1 MSATASW
8 ELCPSIVSLSHSHG
22 WLRLHET
29 SSRRHGRYEQYQC
42 CKRLDS
48 RIIDLAL
55 LFIAVG
61 VVVIIFG
68 PDVEYF
74 SAITKNLMAFISEL
88 GTNGFVGLIALFVI
102 VWVFTKGGQTQNG

>member
-1 MSATASW
+1 MSLEYEPQPQPRMVVEGMRLLRGDTDVMN
-8 ELCPSIVSLSHSHG
+8 SINVVKG
-22 WLRLHET
+22 WIREF
-29 SSRRHGRYEQYQC
+29 
-42 CKRLDS
+42 
-48 RIIDLAL
+48 IDLAL

-61 VVVIIFG
+61 VVVQIIFG

>member
-1 MSATASW
+1 MVAEGMRHPRGDTDVMN
-8 ELCPSIVSLSHSHG
+8 SINVVKG
-22 WLRLHET
+22 WIREF
-29 SSRRHGRYEQYQC
+29 
-42 CKRLDS
+42 
-48 RIIDLAL
+48 IDLAL

-61 VVVIIFG
+61 VVVQIIFG